1 MPSPRLAARYAKS
14 LIDLS
19 LEKGQLE
26 MVYADMQW
34 LQELCRMSPEF
45 VNMLRSPVIKADKKQ
60 KIMQA
65 VTSGKV
71 GEITAGF
78 NRLLVSKNRESILP
92 EIITAFITAYKQHKN
107 IKVVTLATASP
118 VSDAIKEAIIGQ
130 VKKTAGYEN
139 IELNVSV
146 KKELIGGFVLQ
157 TGDQLMDASVAN
169 DLKYIARQ
177 FENNDFIYRLR

>member
-19 LEKGQLE
+19 IEKGQLE
-26 MVYADMQW
+26 DVYADMLW
-34 LQELCRMSPEF
+34 LQELCRVSPEF
-45 VNMLRSPVIKADKKQ
+45 VSILRSPVIKPDKKQ
-60 KIMQA
+60 KIVKA
-65 VTSGKV
+65 VSSGKV
-71 GEITAGF
+71 REMVAGF
-78 NRLLVSKNRESILP
+78 NRLLISKNRENMLP
-92 EIITAFITAYKQHKN
+92 EIITAFIASYKRHKN
-107 IKVVTLATASP
+107 IHIVNLTTAS
-118 VSDAIKEAIIGQ
+118 AISETIKNEIMVQ

-139 IELNVSV
+139 IELVTSV

-157 TGDQLMDASVAN
+157 TGDQLVDASVAY